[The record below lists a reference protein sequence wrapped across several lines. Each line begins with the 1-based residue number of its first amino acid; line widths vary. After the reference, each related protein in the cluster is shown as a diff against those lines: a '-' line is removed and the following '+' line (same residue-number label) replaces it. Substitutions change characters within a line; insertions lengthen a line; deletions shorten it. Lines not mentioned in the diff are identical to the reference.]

1 MNSSSTIT
9 YNLELL
15 EEYSN
20 NMKYIANTLLDIQS
34 TIDSFSK
41 DIDSFWTGNAK
52 EVFMD
57 NKKQSTKD
65 IEELSNQINTNS
77 EKLSQSIDIYK
88 EKSGIV
94 SNTVDVLSTA
104 NIFSRSDYY
113 MLNIDVA
120 VLDLVK
126 NNLSKLSEDLNV
138 QANRMNSIIQ
148 DIQEAWQ
155 SDYTYMY
162 IQSVEKVKSDIDK
175 LITNVDKTGNSVGY
189 ISTQV
194 KQAEEQ
200 LKNKFI

>member
-1 MNSSSTIT
+1 
-9 YNLELL
+9 
-15 EEYSN
+15 
-20 NMKYIANTLLDIQS
+20 
-34 TIDSFSK
+34 
-41 DIDSFWTGNAK
+41 
-52 EVFMD
+52 
-57 NKKQSTKD
+57 
-65 IEELSNQINTNS
+65 
-77 EKLSQSIDIYK
+77 
-88 EKSGIV
+88 
-94 SNTVDVLSTA
+94 
-104 NIFSRSDYY
+104 

-138 QANRMNSIIQ
+138 QASRMNSIIQ

-162 IQSVEKVKSDIDK
+162 VQSAEKVKSDIDK

>member
-1 MNSSSTIT
+1 
-9 YNLELL
+9 
-15 EEYSN
+15 
-20 NMKYIANTLLDIQS
+20 
-34 TIDSFSK
+34 
-41 DIDSFWTGNAK
+41 
-52 EVFMD
+52 
-57 NKKQSTKD
+57 
-65 IEELSNQINTNS
+65 
-77 EKLSQSIDIYK
+77 
-88 EKSGIV
+88 
-94 SNTVDVLSTA
+94 
-104 NIFSRSDYY
+104 

-162 IQSVEKVKSDIDK
+162 VQSVEKVKSDTDK